1 MATQLQLRR
10 GTNTQVTAFTGA
22 EGEVSVNT
30 TNDSLHVHDGSTAGG
45 FELAR
50 ADLDNVSDTDLNAAL
65 NGNTIGSLTLT
76 SASITNLTLGG
87 TAVTST
93 AAELNILDGVTSD
106 ATELNLVDGSS
117 AGTIVNSAAVIYGPA
132 GEVNATTLQIG
143 GVSITSTPAEIN
155 LLDGVT
161 ATTAELNI
169 LDGVTATATE
179 INLLDG
185 VTATTTE
192 LNYVDGV
199 TSAIQTQLD
208 AKAPTANPT
217 FTGSFTSPGI
227 DDNGTST
234 AITIDSSENV
244 LVGTT
249 DTSLYNNTSGGG
261 FHVSPVGFTEVAYE
275 SANSADPAFLVNNTG
290 ADGDIIQLRK
300 DGTTVGSISSHS
312 GGFLKIATAG
322 NSSGVL
328 FGTSSIYPVKN
339 DVIDDDAVDL
349 GDSSNRFK
357 DLYLS
362 GGAYLGGTAAAN
374 KLDDYEEGTWT
385 PITKAG
391 ATTITTTVSYAKYV
405 KIGSLV
411 YVTAYVTR
419 NDTGSLTS
427 FLSIEGLPFQVAAG
441 SAQMSGS
448 IWFDN
453 TGTDEVATNYF
464 VGSSSSF
471 YPKKVAAGVDYVT
484 ADQFA
489 NNRPYYV
496 SGVYQVAF

>member
-1 MATQLQLRR
+1 MAL
-10 GTNTQVTAFTGA
+10 TQVPI
-22 EGEVSVNT
+22 
-30 TNDSLHVHDGSTAGG
+30 
-45 FELAR
+45 EL
-50 ADLDNVSDTDLNAAL
+50 S
-65 NGNTIGSLTLT
+65 
-76 SASITNLTLGG
+76 
-87 TAVTST
+87 
-93 AAELNILDGVTSD
+93 
-106 ATELNLVDGSS
+106 
-117 AGTIVNSAAVIYGPA
+117 
-132 GEVNATTLQIG
+132 
-143 GVSITSTPAEIN
+143 STPGI
-155 LLDGVT
+155 
-161 ATTAELNI
+161 
-169 LDGVTATATE
+169 
-179 INLLDG
+179 
-185 VTATTTE
+185 
-192 LNYVDGV
+192 VDNSN
-199 TSAIQTQLD
+199 T
-208 AKAPTANPT
+208 
-217 FTGSFTSPGI
+217 
-227 DDNGTST
+227 T

-244 LVGTT
+244 LVGQTT
-249 DTSLYNNTSGGG
+249 NAETGTGIGLVPDGTSHMY
-261 FHVSPVGFTEVAYE
+261 
-275 SANSADPAFLVNNTG
+275 SANTDALNLGRGGS
-290 ADGDIIQLRK
+290 DGVILTLNRS
-300 DGTTVGSISSHS
+300 GTTVGSIGAASGDLNINGPAGHS
-312 GGFLKIATAG
+312 GIRFQAG
-322 NSSGVL
+322 SILPRLNGADTD
-328 FGTSSIYPVKN
+328 GT
-339 DVIDDDAVDL
+339 VDL
-349 GDSSNRFK
+349 GYDDGTSTHRWRN
-357 DLYLS
+357 LYLS
-362 GGAYLGGTAAAN
+362 GGAYLGGTGSAN

>member
-10 GTNTQVTAFTGA
+10 GTNAQVTAFTGA

-30 TNDSLHVHDGSTAGG
+30 TNDSLVVHDGSTAGG

-93 AAELNILDGVTSD
+93 ASELNILDGVTSD

-169 LDGVTATATE
+169 LDGVTAT
-179 INLLDG
+179 
-185 VTATTTE
+185 TTE

-227 DDNGTST
+227 DDNADAI

-249 DTSLYNNTSGGG
+249 DAAPGVGNT
-261 FHVSPVGFTEVAYE
+261 
-275 SANSADPAFLVNNTG
+275 NTG
-290 ADGDIIQLRK
+290 GAFGSNGYGVFSRTGSAAQATAYFNKNTNDGTIIDLRK
-300 DGTTVGSISSHS
+300 DGTTVGSIFSHS
-312 GGFLKIATAG
+312 SG
-322 NSSGVL
+322 NMGIGTGDTGVL
-328 FGTSSIYPVKN
+328 FAATSETLQPWNTSTNAVR
-339 DVIDDDAVDL
+339 DAAIDL
-349 GDSSNRFK
+349 GVNGGRFK

-385 PITKAG
+385 PSG
-391 ATTITTTVSYAKYV
+391 YSGWATNPTSVSATYT
-405 KIGSLV
+405 KIGRFVMLNVAITGGSFNNQCYLTGV
-411 YVTAYVTR
+411 PFNESFEGTAPVVNGAISVSATA
-419 NDTGSLTS
+419 
-427 FLSIEGLPFQVAAG
+427 FVA
-441 SAQMSGS
+441 STDR
-448 IWFDN
+448 IWFS
-453 TGTDEVATNYF
+453 ATNGTNSD
-464 VGSSSSF
+464 GSRFSI
-471 YPKKVAAGVDYVT
+471 
-484 ADQFA
+484 
-489 NNRPYYV
+489 
-496 SGVYQVAF
+496 VYETSE

>member
-10 GTNTQVTAFTGA
+10 GTNAQVTAFTGA

-30 TNDSLHVHDGSTAGG
+30 TNDSLVVHDGSTAGG

-93 AAELNILDGVTSD
+93 ASELNILDGVTSD

-169 LDGVTATATE
+169 LDGVTAT
-179 INLLDG
+179 
-185 VTATTTE
+185 TTE

-227 DDNGTST
+227 DDNADAI

-249 DTSLYNNTSGGG
+249 DAAPGVGNT
-261 FHVSPVGFTEVAYE
+261 
-275 SANSADPAFLVNNTG
+275 NTG
-290 ADGDIIQLRK
+290 GAFGSNGYGVFSRTGSAAQATAYFNKNTNDGTIIDLRK
-300 DGTTVGSISSHS
+300 DGTAVGSIGGGGTGFLTIGSGATNIFFQSNIVGPTSSSSGASSDGTIDLGSS
-312 GGFLKIATAG
+312 GG
-322 NSSGVL
+322 
-328 FGTSSIYPVKN
+328 
-339 DVIDDDAVDL
+339 
-349 GDSSNRFK
+349 RFK

-362 GGAYLGGTAAAN
+362 GGAYLGGTGSAN
-374 KLDDYEEGTWT
+374 YLDDYEEGTWIPT
-385 PITKAG
+385 INVGTFSYDY
-391 ATTITTTVSYAKYV
+391 ATYV
-405 KIGSLV
+405 KIGRLV
-411 YVTAYVTR
+411 HVSFVVSSFSNTTATTVIQV
-419 NDTGSLTS
+419 G
-427 FLSIEGLPFQVAAG
+427 GLPFPSSSNQIATGGCFHRYFVA
-441 SAQMSGS
+441 SGYT
-448 IWFDN
+448 DN
-453 TGTDEVATNYF
+453 ATIYHPDSTNYF
-464 VGSSSSF
+464 RFYWSGTGNWKAAAFADFSSTSAYIYGSYS
-471 YPKKVAAGVDYVT
+471 YY
-484 ADQFA
+484 A
-489 NNRPYYV
+489 N
-496 SGVYQVAF
+496 A